1 MPFQPLWYLCNVMVR
16 VLELYLI
23 SIWCFEL
30 TLGYHRRTRPGKYF
44 HKSNFCLNGDMTNME
59 QNKRRGKRKKA
70 KASLFANEILL
81 FPIIPKASCEWN
93 ITVSNYSQSKLIPVC
108 SAPNIFAASGTKNK
122 TRKTERGEK
131 EKLLRTAD
139 QYRKKNILCDMHKL
153 ISYYLLRTNN
163 HKLAYFA
170 PWPTRLTGL

>member
-1 MPFQPLWYLCNVMVR
+1 MEKENVYNCEKTWSKYMPFQPLWYLCNVMVR

-81 FPIIPKASCEWN
+81 FPIIPKASWFQYVLLP
-93 ITVSNYSQSKLIPVC
+93 TSLLHRAQR
-108 SAPNIFAASGTKNK
+108 
-122 TRKTERGEK
+122 TRPGRQKEEKRRNCYELLTNTEK
-131 EKLLRTAD
+131 RTFCA
-139 QYRKKNILCDMHKL
+139 IC
-153 ISYYLLRTNN
+153 TNLF
-163 HKLAYFA
+163 HTIY
-170 PWPTRLTGL
+170 